1 MSSLRRDLVSAFRRL
16 YKAPGFVFAV
26 VVSIGLGIGANATIF
41 SAVSTFLLRPPAV
54 GDPATLMSLYTTE
67 RGNCCG
73 NNLSWPLYQDLRRE
87 ARSFTGI
94 AAFYPSMPASLGG
107 YGEPERVWG
116 SLTSSNFFDVTQVR
130 MVLGRGFTRDEEQQ
144 PVVILSQ
151 RLWRRHFGSAPS
163 IIGKSVSVSGHS
175 FTVVGIAPA
184 SFHGLDIFTADLWVP
199 LGNQPLLMPKIGD
212 RTRSNTWLEVAGR
225 LAPGITSA
233 QAATELN
240 GIARRLAES
249 YPATDKDRGFQLEPA
264 GSLPPDEKAGLTGFL
279 VALSVVALLVLCIA
293 CANVVNLLL
302 AQAYTRQRE
311 MAVRLSLGAK
321 QSQLIRQMLVESTL
335 LALGGGAFGLV
346 LCLWATSALSAFH
359 LPIPLPID
367 LTVGIDGKVLFYA
380 SVLSIGTGLTIGII
394 PAWVASHPI
403 LTRALKGEESSFV
416 GSRRRWSF
424 RNLLVLSQ
432 MFLSL
437 VLLSATGL
445 FLRSLQR
452 ASHIDI
458 GFRSHGILMM
468 NVDPQLNA
476 YSTLRTTQFLEELR
490 RRIRALPGV
499 VSVACVDPV
508 PLSMDG
514 RWDDFHVE
522 DRSTTSRPNTVVDLY
537 MVTPDYFQTIGIS
550 RLAGRDFAHENAD
563 SSRVAVVNETFVK
576 QLFDGRNPIGQRVT
590 GSGATYEIV
599 GVVKDSRS
607 RTLGENARP
616 ILYRSV
622 KQDLGRDPDF
632 RGISLLVRTDGNT
645 ALLEG
650 AVRNEIHSL
659 DPTMAI
665 FHAET
670 MEEHLRSAL
679 FLPRLAGTLFGIFG
693 FTGLLLAAIGL
704 YGMMSYSVRRRTR
717 EIGIRLALGAQVGAV
732 QRLVVREGM
741 ILTSIALVL
750 GLPCARAL
758 SKFAASILYGIRP
771 HDAVTFT
778 AVPLFLTTIALFACW
793 IPALRVARVEPQTA
807 LRCE

>member
-1 MSSLRRDLVSAFRRL
+1 MTSLRRDLISALRRF
-16 YKAPGFVFAV
+16 YKVPGFVFAV

-41 SAVSTFLLRPPAV
+41 SAVSTFLLRPPPV

-73 NNLSWPLYQDLRRE
+73 NNLSWPLYQDLRGE
-87 ARSFTGI
+87 ARSLSGI
-94 AAFYPSMPASLGG
+94 AAFYPSMPVSLGG

-130 MVLGRGFTRDEEQQ
+130 MVLGRGFTRDEEQL
-144 PVVILSQ
+144 PVAVLSH
-151 RLWRRHFGSAPS
+151 RLWQRHFDSDPS
-163 IIGKSVSVSGHS
+163 IVGKSVSVSGHP
-175 FTVVGIAPA
+175 FTIVGIAAA

-212 RTRSNTWLEVAGR
+212 RSRSNTWLEVAGR
-225 LAPGITSA
+225 LAPGITST

-240 GIARRLAES
+240 GIAGRLAES

-302 AQAYTRQRE
+302 AQAYARQRE
-311 MAVRLSLGAK
+311 MAVRLSLGAQ
-321 QSQLIRQMLVESTL
+321 QSQLIRQMLVESIL
-335 LALGGGAFGLV
+335 LALGGGGFGLV

-394 PAWVASHPI
+394 PAWVASRPI
-403 LTRALKGEESSFV
+403 LTRALKGEESFV
-416 GSRRRWSF
+416 GSRRRWSL

-437 VLLSATGL
+437 VLLCATGL

-468 NVDPQLNA
+468 NVDPQLNG
-476 YSTLRTTQFLEELR
+476 YSTLRATQFLEELR
-490 RRIRALPGV
+490 RRVRALPGV
-499 VSVACVDPV
+499 ISVAWVDPV

-522 DRSTTSRPNTVVDLY
+522 DGPKASRPNTVVDLY

-550 RLAGRDFAHENAD
+550 RLAGRDFAHESAD
-563 SSRVAVVNETFVK
+563 SSRVAVVNETFIK
-576 QLFDGRNPIGQRVT
+576 QLFVGRNPIGQRVT

-607 RTLGENARP
+607 RTLGENTRP
-616 ILYRSV
+616 ILYRSME
-622 KQDLGRDPDF
+622 QDLGRDPDF
-632 RGISLLVRTDGNT
+632 RGISLLVRTDGNP

-704 YGMMSYSVRRRTR
+704 YGMMSYSVSRRTR

-732 QRLVVREGM
+732 QRLVVRQGM
-741 ILTSIALVL
+741 ILTSIALAL
-750 GLPCARAL
+750 GLPCAFAL

-778 AVPLFLTTIALFACW
+778 AVPLFLTTIALLACW